1 MILSISHNLY
11 YRNKSKIQLLGHLST
26 FLFAEKE
33 KWTEK
38 RILHI
43 CETYYDEDCGGM
55 KYFAIAKY
63 GMEFKQSELGKIQE
77 RKAAVRYTLAK
88 FAKIHWLRNII
99 C

>member
-1 MILSISHNLY
+1 MFFTPLNLH
-11 YRNKSKIQLLGHLST
+11 SLGFALPKIRL
-26 FLFAEKE
+26 AEKE

-63 GMEFKQSELGKIQE
+63 GMEFKQSELDKIQE
-77 RKAAVRYTLAK
+77 ADFV
-88 FAKIHWLRNII
+88 
-99 C
+99 

>member
-1 MILSISHNLY
+1 MTCEPENP
-11 YRNKSKIQLLGHLST
+11 RQ
-26 FLFAEKE
+26 
-33 KWTEK
+33 

-77 RKAAVRYTLAK
+77 RKAAVRCHLSK
-88 FAKIHWLRNII
+88 FATNHCIKRII
-99 C
+99 W